1 LSSIG
6 QSLPSI
12 RNDSTLE
19 EKSMSKLLINEAP
32 IMIIPSL
39 AVKIGLN
46 ETIVLQQIHYW
57 LQSSSHVI
65 EGRKWIYNTYQDWQE
80 QMPFWS
86 KDTICRAI
94 RSLEKQGLLLTGN
107 WNKKKSDNTKWY
119 SINYQNLD
127 ALEGFDSEEHDQP
140 SQHVESPSNLPTSTQ
155 QIAMSDLADCQLE
168 DSNLPLPLPE
178 STSEITT
185 EKNLIVDIVD
195 YFNAKTNANYKSA
208 SKKTRKHIRARLREG
223 FTFEDFKRV
232 IDRKTADWLDD
243 PHMNQYLRPETLF
256 GTKFES
262 YLNQQSAGKSLFE
275 KSTRGIPA
283 TYQEEDFDLHD

>member
-1 LSSIG
+1 MKESGLV
-6 QSLPSI
+6 LDWTKPSI
-12 RNDSTLE
+12 KNDSILE

-39 AVKIGLN
+39 AVKISLN

-86 KDTICRAI
+86 KDTIYRAI

-127 ALEGFDSEEHDQP
+127 ALEGLDSEEHAQP
-140 SQHVESPSNLPTSTQ
+140 SQHVESHGNSDTS
-155 QIAMSDLADCQLE
+155 QIKRRLYRRRLQ
-168 DSNLPLPLPE
+168 E
-178 STSEITT
+178 SHRP
-185 EKNLIVDIVD
+185 KD
-195 YFNAKTNANYKSA
+195 KRMA
-208 SKKTRKHIRARLREG
+208 S
-223 FTFEDFKRV
+223 
-232 IDRKTADWLDD
+232 
-243 PHMNQYLRPETLF
+243 
-256 GTKFES
+256 
-262 YLNQQSAGKSLFE
+262 
-275 KSTRGIPA
+275 
-283 TYQEEDFDLHD
+283 